1 MLMNKIKTRFSIRTM
16 LCGLLA
22 LSMMSCNDAE
32 LSIETLGV
40 QGDPHDPTQPIEIT
54 DFSPKEGGAGQ
65 QMVIYG
71 KNFGNDPSIIKVAV
85 GGAEAVVVSSNGTA

>member
-1 MLMNKIKTRFSIRTM
+1 MNKIKTRFSIRTM

-71 KNFGNDPSIIKVAV
+71 KNFEEVNSMLTNEVQILMKRLQHV
-85 GGAEAVVVSSNGTA
+85 